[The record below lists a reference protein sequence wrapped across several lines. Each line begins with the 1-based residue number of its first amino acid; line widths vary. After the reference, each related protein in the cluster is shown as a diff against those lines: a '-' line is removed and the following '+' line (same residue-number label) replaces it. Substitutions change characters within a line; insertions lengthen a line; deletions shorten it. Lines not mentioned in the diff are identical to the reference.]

1 MSPHSRT
8 LVVKLTAGIED
19 AERVSQAFTVAS
31 TALASGVPVS
41 LWLTGEGSWLAV
53 PGRAESF
60 DLPYA
65 ASLAEL
71 RDALLAEGRV
81 TVCTQCASRRSLA
94 ESYLV
99 AGAQIRGAAAFVE
112 EVMAEG
118 AQALVY

>member
-1 MSPHSRT
+1 
-8 LVVKLTAGIED
+8 
-19 AERVSQAFTVAS
+19 VADR
-31 TALASGVPVS
+31 G
-41 LWLTGEGSWLAV
+41 GSWLAV

-81 TVCTQCASRRSLA
+81 TVCTQCAARRSLG
-94 ESYLV
+94 ESDRV

-112 EVMAEG
+112 EVVAPG
-118 AQALVY
+118 ARALVY